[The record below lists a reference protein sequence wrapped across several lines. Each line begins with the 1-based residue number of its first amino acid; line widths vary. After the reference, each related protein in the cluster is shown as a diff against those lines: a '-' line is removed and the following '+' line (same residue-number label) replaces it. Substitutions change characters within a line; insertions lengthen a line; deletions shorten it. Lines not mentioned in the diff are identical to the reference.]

1 MSRPVYIQI
10 SVATILTHACKTRE
24 HQNLLAEF
32 GVVDGCVRTLLA
44 ASPGHSDVQVPA
56 LKLLAFLV
64 FRYVLFSK
72 PSPNIF
78 IGVRGT
84 YDIYMDSTV
93 YEVGTQNYSRFFVKV
108 GYTF

>member
-1 MSRPVYIQI
+1 MVKSQQSRIEFVTRPVTIQI

-64 FRYVLFSK
+64 FRYSPRVINRTGFRGLF
-72 PSPNIF
+72 F
-78 IGVRGT
+78 L
-84 YDIYMDSTV
+84 DIV
-93 YEVGTQNYSRFFVKV
+93 
-108 GYTF
+108 

>member
-1 MSRPVYIQI
+1 MVKGQSRIGFVPIPVSIQI
-10 SVATILTHACKTRE
+10 SVATILTHAYKTRE

-64 FRYVLFSK
+64 FRYIQLTLSFYC
-72 PSPNIF
+72 F
-78 IGVRGT
+78 IVRHL
-84 YDIYMDSTV
+84 ST
-93 YEVGTQNYSRFFVKV
+93 K
-108 GYTF
+108 